1 MIRGPVLPQMR
12 DSLWSLVASRLDRIE
27 SGLTLVM
34 ESLDCSD
41 GELGAV
47 DGLARDAMGGA
58 VLVMLAVDGDAL
70 LPARALAAG
79 KFLQRVGDA
88 LARAVPEANFC
99 PGVPGRLLLVGTENA
114 AAAIEQV
121 CALPIPALY
130 ACTLEPFRVAGTE
143 RFAIRWIPARA
154 GEPSAAEAGVDAPST
169 ADSEPGFVV
178 PPARAEVWC
187 AVQDICE
194 RIDPSVTVQGDRY
207 ARKISWNGHPLGDVR
222 TLGGALVASAAT
234 GVVRELR
241 DLRDVRRFG
250 DQLLRAFAQHADL
263 DLGKPRE
270 GAAASNNEQDR
281 RAAHAGADRIAATRH
296 AVGGRH
302 DVADRGLSHDAADSG
317 ASGESLRSSLAA
329 SRLSPEEYS
338 ALGDPASLAGSGP
351 EGSVANDRSQSAPLP
366 DSSVGR
372 SD

>member
-12 DSLWSLVASRLDRIE
+12 DSLWSLVSTRLDRIE

-47 DGLARDAMGGA
+47 EGLARDAMGA
-58 VLVMLAVDGDAL
+58 PVLVMLAVEGDSL

-99 PGVPGRLLLVGTENA
+99 PGAVGRVLLTGTENA

-121 CALPIPALY
+121 CALPIPGLQ
-130 ACTLEPFRVAGTE
+130 ACTLEPFRIAGSD
-143 RFAIRWIPARA
+143 RFAIRWIAA
-154 GEPSAAEAGVDAPST
+154 GDQEPDAALPQRGEAAAADA
-169 ADSEPGFVV
+169 ADPEFVV
-178 PPARAEVWC
+178 PSARADVWE
-187 AVQDICE
+187 AVLEICE
-194 RIDPSVTVQGDRY
+194 RIDPAVAVDGDRY
-207 ARKISWNGHPLGDVR
+207 SRRISWNGYPLGDLR
-222 TLGGALVASAAT
+222 TLGGALVATAAT

-250 DQLLRAFAQHADL
+250 DQLLRAFARHADL
-263 DLGKPRE
+263 DLGQGKRP
-270 GAAASNNEQDR
+270 GNDNEHDR
-281 RAAHAGADRIAATRH
+281 RAADAGADRMAATRH

-302 DVADRGLSHDAADSG
+302 DVAERGPTTDAAANG
-317 ASGESLRSSLAA
+317 VHGESLRSSLAA

-338 ALGDPASLAGSGP
+338 ALGEPAPLAGSGP
-351 EGSVANDRSQSAPLP
+351 EGSVANDRSHSAPSP

-372 SD
+372 TD